1 MRTTISI
8 PDPLFEAAE
17 AASKR
22 RGKSRSQFYAMALAH
37 FLAAR
42 DRSEITRQLNDVY
55 SKEPSVLAQNVARR
69 QAESIGTEEW

>member
-1 MRTTISI
+1 MKTAISL

-22 RGKSRSQFYAMALAH
+22 LGMSRSQFYAMALTH
-37 FLAAR
+37 FLAAK
-42 DRSEITRQLNDVY
+42 DRSDITRQLNDVY
-55 SKEPSVLAQNVARR
+55 SKELSVLDPHVARR